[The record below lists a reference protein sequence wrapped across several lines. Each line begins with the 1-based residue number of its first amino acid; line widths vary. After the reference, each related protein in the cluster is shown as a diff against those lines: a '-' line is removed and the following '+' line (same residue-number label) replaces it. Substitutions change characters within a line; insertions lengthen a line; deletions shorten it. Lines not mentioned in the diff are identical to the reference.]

1 MDSFRYIRQ
10 SYETN
15 LTMNE
20 NPSLV
25 IPKIDIFKIIDKK
38 YFYSLKRDFLSND
51 SVFENQELYDDFMR
65 DPKSNLKPDTIT
77 IHKYD
82 YEVSEEVEGVD
93 KNGVFGISGGYVI
106 SKERKEVDDIEYN
119 FFINYLIPGIEKG
132 KKAYLLELNK
142 SLINAEKFK
151 EHILLDFFSEKKLEI
166 RTVIV
171 KATKIKELKK
181 SDFNIELEKNLYE
194 ILCEINSSEQIYFP
208 IEKIHLNLNKV
219 QVLFLFH
226 ALSKKGIIKGLSDV
240 ELYTLVEKHFTYG
253 KDKLPI
259 SKAYEDAGKYD
270 FSANQINNKKKIGKN
285 TFEELKTEFK
295 TLFDFLK
302 I

>member
-1 MDSFRYIRQ
+1 
-10 SYETN
+10 
-15 LTMNE
+15 MNE
-20 NPSLV
+20 KHSLV
-25 IPKIDIFKIIDKK
+25 IPKIDLVKIIDKK

-51 SVFENQELYDDFMR
+51 SVFKDQERYEDFMR
-65 DPKSNLKPDTIT
+65 DPKPNLKPDTIT
-77 IHKYD
+77 VHKYD
-82 YEVSEEVEGVD
+82 YELSEEVEGVD
-93 KNGVFGISGGYVI
+93 KNGISGISGDEVI
-106 SKERKEVDDIEYN
+106 SIERLEDKKLD
-119 FFINYLIPGIEKG
+119 FFEHYLVPGIEKG
-132 KKAYLLELNK
+132 KKAYLLGLKK
-142 SLINAEKFK
+142 SMINADKFK
-151 EHILLDFFSEKKLEI
+151 TEILLDFLSKTKLEI
-166 RTVIV
+166 QTVIK
-171 KATKIKELKK
+171 KASKIEAFKK
-181 SDFNIELEKNLYE
+181 HAFNTELEKILYE
-194 ILCEINSSEQIYFP
+194 ILCEINSYEQIYFP
-208 IEKIHLNLNKV
+208 AEKIHLNLNKV

-240 ELYTLVEKHFTYG
+240 ELYTLVEKYFTYG